1 MKQELS
7 VLYKLF
13 VHHHPS
19 LSSRVE
25 EERVKTSFC
34 QRNFSVGRAE
44 RRIEWKTRA
53 YFSQGP
59 SRLVPP
65 ENARARTPR
74 IFSSTFHLSR
84 SADCAQRCIG
94 YHRMGA
100 LRWKMWASLSFFCGC
115 ARVGSIRERNEFD
128 GCVSLTSAS
137 SSCRARRCRR
147 GGRRRPRG
155 CRRCGRRWSGRRP
168 CRRRC
173 TASCRRGT

>member
-100 LRWKMWASLSFFCGC
+100 LRWKMWASLSFFLWVC
-115 ARVGSIRERNEFD
+115 ARREHTREKRIRRMCFSHFCVVVVPRTSLPTRRSTTPARLPALRSTLVGPPA
-128 GCVSLTSAS
+128 L
-137 SSCRARRCRR
+137 
-147 GGRRRPRG
+147 
-155 CRRCGRRWSGRRP
+155 
-168 CRRRC
+168 
-173 TASCRRGT
+173 